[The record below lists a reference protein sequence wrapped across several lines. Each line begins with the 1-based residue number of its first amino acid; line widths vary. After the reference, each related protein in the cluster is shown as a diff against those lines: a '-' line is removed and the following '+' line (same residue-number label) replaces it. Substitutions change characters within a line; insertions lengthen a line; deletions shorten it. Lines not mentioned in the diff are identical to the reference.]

1 MARQAGPASGSECPG
16 IEVAHAGDG
25 GGVLERA
32 DAGPQEAPDEE
43 ARGGGAHVRRAAC
56 VVRDGEH
63 REEHEFGAVQ
73 RERTSAGEQLY
84 SNPYAARVEV
94 EEAES
99 PFTHSSSA
107 SSSRNERSS
116 AFIMQVYFAN

>member
-1 MARQAGPASGSECPG
+1 M
-16 IEVAHAGDG
+16 
-25 GGVLERA
+25 LERA

-43 ARGGGAHVRRAAC
+43 ARGGGAHVRHAAR

-63 REEHEFGAVQ
+63 REEHELGAVK
-73 RERTSAGEQLY
+73 RERTSAGEKLY
-84 SNPYAARVEV
+84 SNAYAARVEV

-107 SSSRNERSS
+107 SSSSSSRNERSS
-116 AFIMQVYFAN
+116 AFILQVYFAN

>member
-1 MARQAGPASGSECPG
+1 MSAASKLHTPQKAAECSST
-16 IEVAHAGDG
+16 
-25 GGVLERA
+25 
-32 DAGPQEAPDEE
+32 DAGSQEAPDEK
-43 ARGGGAHVRRAAC
+43 ARGGGAHVRHAAR

-63 REEHEFGAVQ
+63 RKEHEFGAVQ
-73 RERTSAGEQLY
+73 RERTSAGDQLY

-107 SSSRNERSS
+107 FSSSRNDRSS
-116 AFIMQVYFAN
+116 AFILQVYFAN